1 MARKKDTNEEAEL
14 TEAKAAST
22 LQLLFKA
29 ARLVDEEA
37 LRRIAAIPGRP
48 RLRRSHTALLPHID
62 LDGTRVS
69 DLAERVGVTKQAVSQ
84 LLDDLEGAGVVSRI
98 ADPAD
103 ARGRL
108 VVFTAA
114 GRRGILEGLAVLA
127 RLEAEL
133 REEVGSA
140 AMDGLAVGVRAVV
153 EVLGADAGKPRP
165 RPPSGGRRR

>member
-1 MARKKDTNEEAEL
+1 MARTKKTNEEAAL
-14 TEAKAAST
+14 ADAKAAST

-48 RLRRSHTALLPHID
+48 SLRRSHTALLPHID

-69 DLAERVGVTKQAVSQ
+69 ELAERVGVTKQAISQ
-84 LLDDLEGAGVVSRI
+84 LLDDLEGAGVVARI

-108 VVFTAA
+108 VVFTAE

-133 REEVGSA
+133 RDKVGKP

-153 EVLGADAGKPRP
+153 EELGSRATTGSPRP
-165 RPPSGGRRR
+165 RSGSRR